1 MGRQPRWTGVLI
13 VAVAVAFIVLLA
25 TVWAATP
32 EDLRGVF
39 LLVGGAV
46 ALVVSVLG
54 YVVQRRL
61 HW

>member
-32 EDLRGVF
+32 EDLRGVL